1 MSTTRI
7 GEMKNA
13 RRWRVP
19 ALCVVFAIAYAAVFL
34 AHHRPGLAAAG
45 AGLMLAYGAVL
56 VIFSR
61 RSEAVALLRDD
72 AADERR
78 AMITTKA
85 AANTFY
91 VLVVVSLV
99 MAFVQLARNLT
110 LGTWGIVCVIGG
122 FAFMALLIW
131 ESRRS

>member
-13 RRWRVP
+13 RRWLVP

-78 AMITTKA
+78 SMITTKA
-85 AANTFY
+85 AASTFY

-110 LGTWGIVCVIGG
+110 LGT
-122 FAFMALLIW
+122 
-131 ESRRS
+131 